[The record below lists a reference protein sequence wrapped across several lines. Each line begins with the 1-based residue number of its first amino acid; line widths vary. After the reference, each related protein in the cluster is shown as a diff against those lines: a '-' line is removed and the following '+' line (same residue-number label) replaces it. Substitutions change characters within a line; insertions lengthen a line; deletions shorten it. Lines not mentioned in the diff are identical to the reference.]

1 MTDVVVT
8 GASGHV
14 GASLVRQLLARG
26 DRVRVVLE
34 ADDPASLRGLL
45 LERVNGDVRDQA
57 SLRRAFDG
65 AEILYHLAAVI
76 SIVGEMDG
84 LVRAVNVDGVRNA
97 GQAALDVGV
106 RRMIYMC
113 SVHAFQQ
120 EPHNQPL
127 DESRARVDSTGLAYD
142 YSKASGEAAVRT
154 LVQQGLDAV
163 ILHPS
168 GCIGPYDFAPSR
180 MGQVWLD
187 LYERRLRLLV
197 DGGFDWVD
205 TRDVACAAIR
215 AAELGRTNESYIL
228 SGHYRTIADLSQRAS
243 RFTGV
248 APPRLVAPAWLANAG
263 APIMEV
269 WARITKRELLFTRE
283 SAAALQGNPRI
294 VRTKAFEELGHD
306 PRLTEDSVRDSH
318 AWFAGQGRLRMA
330 REEGARAHHPVPFT

>member
-1 MTDVVVT
+1 VTDVVVT

-34 ADDPASLRGLL
+34 ADDPASLRGLPL
-45 LERVNGDVRDQA
+45 DRVHGDVRDQA
-57 SLRRAFDG
+57 ALRRAFDG

-76 SIVGEMDG
+76 SIVGGMDG

-97 GQAALDVGV
+97 GRAALEVGV
-106 RRMIYMC
+106 RRMVYMC

-120 EPHNQPL
+120 EPHDQPL

-142 YSKASGEAAVRT
+142 DSKASGEAVVRK
-154 LVQQGLDAV
+154 LVEEGLDAV

-168 GCIGPYDFAPSR
+168 GCIGPYDFGPSR

-187 LYERRLRLLV
+187 LYQRRLRLLI

-205 TRDVACAAIR
+205 TRDVARAAIS
-215 AAELGRTNESYIL
+215 ASEQGRTNESYIL
-228 SGHYRTIADLSQRAS
+228 SGHYRTIADLSQLAS

-248 APPRLVAPAWLANAG
+248 APPRWVAPAWLANAG
-263 APIMEV
+263 APVLEA
-269 WARITKRELLFTRE
+269 WAAITKREPLFTRE
-283 SAAALQGNPRI
+283 SVAALQCNPRM
-294 VRTKAFEELGHD
+294 VRTKAFDELGHN
-306 PRLTEDSVRDSH
+306 PRPTEESVRDAH
-318 AWFAGQGRLRMA
+318 AWFAAQGQLPLV
-330 REEGARAHHPVPFT
+330 REEGTRTHQRVSFT

>member
-8 GASGHV
+8 GASGHL

-34 ADDPASLRGLL
+34 ADDPASLRGLR

-76 SIVGEMDG
+76 SIVGAMDG
-84 LVRAVNVDGVRNA
+84 LVRAVNVDGVQNA
-97 GQAALDVGV
+97 GRAALDVGV

-120 EPHNQPL
+120 EPHHQPL

-142 YSKASGEAAVRT
+142 YSKASGEAAVRK

-187 LYERRLRLLV
+187 LHQRRLRLLI

-205 TRDVACAAIR
+205 TRDVARAAIR
-215 AAELGRTNESYIL
+215 AAEQGRTNESYIL
-228 SGHYRTIADLSQRAS
+228 SGHYRTIADLSQLAS
-243 RFTGV
+243 RFTHV
-248 APPRLVAPAWLANAG
+248 PPPRLVAPAWLASAG
-263 APIMEV
+263 APVMEA
-269 WARITKRELLFTRE
+269 WARVTKREPLFTRE
-283 SAAALQGNPRI
+283 SVAALQCNRKI

-306 PRLTEDSVRDSH
+306 PRPTEESVRDAFS
-318 AWFAGQGRLRMA
+318 WFAAQGKLRVV
-330 REEGARAHHPVPFT
+330 RKGGTDVHHRVPFT